1 MAGKEC
7 VYKDCTHGSIYD
19 CVTGMDSRGA
29 YQDPDRALWE
39 GDEADDPFTGTNV
52 VEGGACTL
60 PACPACPAAD
70 WCFSG
75 RPNCGRRDGLQGLD
89 QRLGP
94 SVLLRKRVRQPAHAA
109 ATADGSRLVRRAPRR
124 WTALRAG
131 EPDKR

>member
-29 YQDPDRALWE
+29 YQDPDPAQWVQGGRDIANE
-39 GDEADDPFTGTNV
+39 GTN
-52 VEGGACTL
+52 VEGGACTPSTCPPWPL
-60 PACPACPAAD
+60 PPLPLIWA
-70 WCFSG
+70 
-75 RPNCGRRDGLQGLD
+75 RRGRRHGLQGLG

-109 ATADGSRLVRRAPRR
+109 ATADGSSLVRRAPRR